1 MQLHPKKK
9 WRTPREKET
18 VESKSC
24 AILDF
29 QIDRFTELTYNGGPM
44 GQGEISVEPDSKE
57 RQILK
62 KAFKAKDLIMIKKN
76 QMLKDKKFLVTYIE
90 EHLSL
95 NEIGKTTFT
104 LQEVE

>member
-1 MQLHPKKK
+1 
-9 WRTPREKET
+9 
-18 VESKSC
+18 
-24 AILDF
+24 
-29 QIDRFTELTYNGGPM
+29 M